1 MVETAKTNPERAP
14 PGEAETLARVR
25 RPLAAYLA
33 ALLMVAII
41 PSFVFSLVILKR
53 STDNQD
59 EVVSQLL
66 RASTGSVTR
75 VVEREIDTMLT
86 TLKVLAALHRPGDK
100 DFRAFYDRSLSALAG
115 TSTNLLVIER
125 SYRQLFNTRVPYGA
139 PLPPV
144 ADPKSVD
151 QAFRS
156 GTTVVSDVFF
166 GRTAGRW
173 VFNVYLPLG
182 DNGTS
187 TEWVMALTRDADDL
201 ARVVG
206 HGTLSAGW
214 NAAVLD
220 SAGRVV
226 ASSDPKLKPGTPFF
240 MDIVPSHNTGL
251 GTARYNGVDYRTVT
265 EFSVT
270 SGWRVV
276 AWARQSDVNARVVN
290 SYLWL
295 SLGGVLFAAL
305 ALVGSS
311 AIARMLS
318 QGVRGLV
325 EDARRLGDGEAVAP
339 RRHMIAELE
348 TVSEALSSAANARS
362 EAESEIRFLMRE
374 VAHRSKNQLTVIQ
387 SMLNQSVHFNGT
399 AQDFAEAFRRRIAGL
414 ARSTDLMIA
423 NAVQGVDMA
432 ELARNQLQPF
442 IPEDST
448 RVVLQGPPLR
458 LDAQVSQTLGM
469 ALHELATNATKY
481 GALANGHG
489 KVTLTWTMDDQLFR
503 LVWRESGAD
512 LVVKDASPRRG
523 FGTMVLERM
532 LGMALEAQLERLMHD
547 DGIEWHVAIPAH
559 HLAPEEAAA

>member
-1 MVETAKTNPERAP
+1 MAETVKTNPERAP
-14 PGEAETLARVR
+14 PWQVGRRMRVR
-25 RPLAAYLA
+25 RPLVVYLA

-41 PSFVFSLVILKR
+41 PSFIFSLFILKR
-53 STDNQD
+53 SADNQD

-66 RASTGSVTR
+66 RASTTSVSR

-86 TLKVLAALHRPGDK
+86 TLKVLAALHRPGDT
-100 DFRAFYDRSLSALAG
+100 DFKAFYDRSVSALAG
-115 TSTNLLVIER
+115 TGTHLLIVDR
-125 SYRQLFNTRVPYGA
+125 NYRQLFNTRVRYGA

-144 ADPKSVD
+144 ADPSSVD

-156 GTTVVSDVFF
+156 GTTVVSNVFF

-187 TEWVMALTRDADDL
+187 TEWVMALTRDAEDL

-206 HGTLSAGW
+206 HGALSSGW

-220 SAGRVV
+220 STGRVI
-226 ASSDPKLKPGTPFF
+226 ASSDATMRPGTAFF
-240 MDIVPSHNTGL
+240 LQIVPGPEAGL
-251 GTARYNGVDYRTVT
+251 GSARYKGVDYRTVT

-276 AWARQSDVNARVVN
+276 AWARQSDVDARVVK
-290 SYLWL
+290 SFLWL
-295 SLGGVLFAAL
+295 SLGGMLFAGL
-305 ALVGSS
+305 ALVGSM

-318 QGVRGLV
+318 QGVRGLA
-325 EDARRLGDGEAVAP
+325 EDARRLGAGEPVAP
-339 RRHMIAELE
+339 RRHRITELE
-348 TVSEALSSAANARS
+348 AVSEALGAAAEARAK
-362 EAESEIRFLMRE
+362 AEGEIHFLMRE

-387 SMLNQSVHFNGT
+387 SMLNQSVHAQGT
-399 AQDFAEAFRRRIAGL
+399 AQDFAETFRRRLAGL

-423 NAVQGVDMA
+423 HAAQGVDMG

-442 IPEDST
+442 VPEEAG
-448 RVVLQGPPLR
+448 RVVIEGPPLR
-458 LDAQVSQTLGM
+458 LDTQASQTLGM

-481 GALANGHG
+481 GALANSHG
-489 KVTLTWTMDDQLFR
+489 RVRLSWTLDETELH
-503 LVWRESGAD
+503 LVWRESGVD
-512 LVVKDASPRRG
+512 LPAETTPPRRG

-532 LGMALEAQLERLMHD
+532 LGMSLDARLKRERHA
-547 DGIEWHVAIPAH
+547 DGIEWQVTIPLAK
-559 HLAPEEAAA
+559 LAPEAKP